1 MFMFFMLFVP
11 LKAEEEELKECQ
23 KRRDSVE
30 KELSE
35 PVFAIAQAEKGCE
48 SLAKELEA
56 YERIG
61 EEKGNTSTELTNT
74 ISDPV
79 RNNCEVKD
87 MADSMNE
94 ETSFEAECNTGEC
107 GAPD

>member
-1 MFMFFMLFVP
+1 MFIIFLLFVP

-35 PVFAIAQAEKGCE
+35 PMFPIAQAEKGCE
-48 SLAKELEA
+48 SLATELEA

-61 EEKGNTSTELTNT
+61 EEKENTSTELTNT
-74 ISDPV
+74 ISHPV
-79 RNNCEVKD
+79 TNNCEVND
-87 MADSMNE
+87 MVDSMSE
-94 ETSFEAECNTGEC
+94 ETSFEIACNTGEC
-107 GAPD
+107 GAAD